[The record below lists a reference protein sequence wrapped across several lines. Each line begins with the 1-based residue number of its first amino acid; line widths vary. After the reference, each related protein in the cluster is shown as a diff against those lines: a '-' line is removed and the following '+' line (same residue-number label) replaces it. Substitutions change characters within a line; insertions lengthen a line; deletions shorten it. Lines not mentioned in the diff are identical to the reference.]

1 MNNQQECS
9 MYTVMKYLQHI
20 LGATLLILPAL
31 SFAASDLLLNEADL
45 AAKIGKEPNYQL
57 LDARSA
63 EARRSVPL
71 AFSTRYE
78 KAMPIKKGL
87 VFVVA
92 DSDAS
97 AVEIAQ
103 SIPVAGSDCGI
114 FAVQG
119 GADAWKRVQAKTATA
134 VAPAFVVPKGTCEL
148 GAPSMKIDAKPGNKT
163 GKTKLEPINK

>member
-1 MNNQQECS
+1 
-9 MYTVMKYLQHI
+9 MYTMKKYLLHI
-20 LGATLLILPAL
+20 FGTALMIVPIL
-31 SFAASDLLLNEADL
+31 SFAASGLLLNEADL
-45 AAKIGKEPNYQL
+45 AVKIGREPSYQL

-63 EARRSVPL
+63 ESRRSVPL

-103 SIPVAGSDCGI
+103 SIPVAGGDCSI
-114 FAVQG
+114 FA
-119 GADAWKRVQAKTATA
+119 
-134 VAPAFVVPKGTCEL
+134 
-148 GAPSMKIDAKPGNKT
+148 S
-163 GKTKLEPINK
+163 